1 MRHRQLLLRYLLMNF
16 KIITL
21 TQGNISNNHIYLTTV
36 LDLIP
41 KDAIGGKNKL
51 EPAPKKL
58 EVNYLGIGES
68 VMTDVAGDKNILRER
83 KCVKEFFK
91 LHQLV
96 SGSKVVIEKT
106 GDFKFSVYPHTE
118 K

>member
-1 MRHRQLLLRYLLMNF
+1 MNN
-16 KIITL
+16 KIVTL
-21 TQGNISNNHIYLTTV
+21 TQGNINNNHICLTTA

-58 EVNYLGIGES
+58 EVNYLGVSES
-68 VMTDVAGDKNILRER
+68 VTTDVAGDKNIFRER
-83 KCVKEFFK
+83 KCVKDFFN

-106 GDFKFSVYPHTE
+106 GDFTFSIYPYTQ